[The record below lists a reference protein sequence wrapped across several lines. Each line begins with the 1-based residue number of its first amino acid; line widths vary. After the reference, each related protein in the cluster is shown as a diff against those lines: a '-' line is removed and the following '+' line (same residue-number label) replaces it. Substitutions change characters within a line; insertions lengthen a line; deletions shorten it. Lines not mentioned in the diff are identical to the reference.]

1 MVLYTPYDVSIIMQ
15 DLTQPEAELREVT
28 LANGIVLLGSDVKG
42 GFRIERMISSN
53 CNAYLLPDYQ
63 PGRVIKTD

>member
-15 DLTQPEAELREVT
+15 DLTQPEVEQREVK
-28 LANGIVLLGSDVKG
+28 LANGIVLVGSDVKN
-42 GFRIERMISSN
+42 GFKIERVISGN

-63 PGRVIKTD
+63 PGKVIKTD